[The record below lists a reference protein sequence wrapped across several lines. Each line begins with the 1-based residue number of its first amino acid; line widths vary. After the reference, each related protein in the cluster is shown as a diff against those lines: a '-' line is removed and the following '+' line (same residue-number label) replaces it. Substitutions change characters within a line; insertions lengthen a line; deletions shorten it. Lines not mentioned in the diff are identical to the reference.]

1 MVTPKPGER
10 GRPRKFPVLDPE
22 PLRRPWRVR
31 AIALAVV
38 AGAVAAAAALWS
50 LSSGGSRPAG
60 AAGQSASLAARAG
73 GRILALTPTG
83 SLVLTDPG
91 GTHVTTVRA
100 LGVVG
105 QVVTASPDG
114 RYLSLGNGQVAV
126 VRTGPVLAAYPT
138 KVSVSWEKIPAWP
151 DSFADHERQLVMLL
165 TYGLSGSATNPV
177 RLTSV
182 ATGRSVSLGVG
193 HQVAGD
199 PQAAGAFVSVAAP
212 PRPSA
217 AVTHFIPDSRI
228 ELRDAGRPPV
238 TLATSAALNQDLGQ
252 SQHRPVQLIPYP
264 DQSGDQVAVIVQ
276 PTAGSQQAGM
286 VVLNRAGRVLGTVPA
301 RLGVQG
307 TPAWAPSGGSLA
319 YSSTGSN
326 GPELRI
332 WKIGGQ
338 IVTRPFPV
346 SDGSYSWCIWSP
358 DGASILCAAPGG
370 GTGSQNWAVTGAAG
384 GAMAGVRGPGFPV
397 AWLP

>member
-1 MVTPKPGER
+1 MVTAKPGER
-10 GRPRKFPVLDPE
+10 GRPRKFPVLDAE
-22 PLRRPWRVR
+22 PLRRPRRARV
-31 AIALAVV
+31 IVLAVV
-38 AGAVAAAAALWS
+38 AGAVAAGVALWPA
-50 LSSGGSRPAG
+50 SSGVSRLAG

-83 SLVLTDPG
+83 SLVLADPG
-91 GTHVTTVRA
+91 GTHVTMVRA

-105 QVVTASPDG
+105 QVVTASPDD

-138 KVSVSWEKIPAWP
+138 KVPVNWEKIPAWP

-165 TYGLSGSATNPV
+165 SYGADALATNPV
-177 RLTSV
+177 YLTSI

-193 HQVAGD
+193 DQVAGD
-199 PQAAGAFVSVAAP
+199 PQVAGVFLSVAAP

-217 AVTHFIPDSRI
+217 AVTHFSPDSRI
-228 ELRDAGRPPV
+228 ELRDAGRPAV
-238 TLATSAALNQDLGQ
+238 TLATAATLNHDLGQ
-252 SQHRPVQLIPYP
+252 SQQLSVQLIPYP

-276 PTAGSQQAGM
+276 PTAGSQQAGI

-301 RLGVQG
+301 RLGVRG

-319 YSSTGSN
+319 YSSNGSN
-326 GPELRI
+326 GPALRV
-332 WKIGGQ
+332 WKIGGP

>member
-1 MVTPKPGER
+1 MVTAKPGEH
-10 GRPRKFPVLDPE
+10 GRPRKFPVLDAE
-22 PLRRPWRVR
+22 PPRRPWRVR
-31 AIALAVV
+31 AIVLAVV
-38 AGAVAAAAALWS
+38 AGAVAAGVALWS
-50 LSSGGSRPAG
+50 VSSGGSRLAG
-60 AAGQSASLAARAG
+60 AAGQPASLAARAG

-91 GTHVTTVRA
+91 GTHVTMVRA

-126 VRTGPVLAAYPT
+126 VRTGPVLASYPT
-138 KVSVSWEKIPAWP
+138 KTSVSWEKIPAWP

-165 TYGLSGSATNPV
+165 SYGADALATNPV
-177 RLTSV
+177 FLTSL

-193 HQVAGD
+193 DQVAGD
-199 PQAAGAFVSVAAP
+199 PRTAGAFLSVAAP

-217 AVTHFIPDSRI
+217 AVTHFSPDSRI

-238 TLATSAALNQDLGQ
+238 TLATAAALNHDLGQ
-252 SQHRPVQLIPYP
+252 SQQLSVQLIPYP
-264 DQSGDQVAVIVQ
+264 DQSGDQIAVIVQ
-276 PTAGSQQAGM
+276 PTAGSQQAGI
-286 VVLNRAGRVLGTVPA
+286 VVLTRAGRVIGTVPA
-301 RLGVQG
+301 RLGVRG

-319 YSSTGSN
+319 YSSNGSN
-326 GPELRI
+326 GPELRV
-332 WKIGGQ
+332 WKIGGP
-338 IVTRPFPV
+338 IGTRPFPG
-346 SDGSYSWCIWSP
+346 SDGTYSWCIWSP
-358 DGASILCAAPGG
+358 DGASILCAAPGV